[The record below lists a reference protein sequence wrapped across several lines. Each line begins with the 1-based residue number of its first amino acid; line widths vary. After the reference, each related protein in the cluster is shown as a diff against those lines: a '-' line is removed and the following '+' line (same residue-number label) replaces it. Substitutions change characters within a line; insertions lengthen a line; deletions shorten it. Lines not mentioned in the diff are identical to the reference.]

1 MAGPQPPLVNAF
13 THHFLT
19 GGRFAKITAARNHAA
34 DILAKKVSP
43 GTILAKQVDE
53 AIEAS
58 LVRAARNLIQGSP
71 TTHEA
76 YDRLVDLHDRQPALN
91 VRSSTSVLQQA
102 YSTPVPI
109 AYLASTLAR
118 ITPET
123 TVYEPTAGHGA
134 LLLAT
139 DPVRATVN
147 ELNPERAEDL
157 KAQGYQV
164 TQHNAVAYQPD
175 QLHDVV
181 IANPP
186 FGAVRDVQGQR
197 QRFALPGNR
206 RGTTQ
211 IDHAIVFQALSAMK
225 ADGRAVLILGGK
237 LGTDE
242 TLRSERYNT
251 LESRGFFYSLYQQYT
266 VTQHITIW
274 GDLYRKQG
282 AGFPIDLIVIAGRG
296 ASERLL
302 PAAAVPPIYKSFTEL
317 KELIPHERLHHSTTD
332 LLGIRDLSPGL
343 ETQGNR
349 RSGPVSG
356 AGTSGPAGDDRRD
369 LSAADAAAGS
379 VDDLSLDN
387 RNQRAPR
394 DNGWPISSGPEQA
407 VFPAN
412 STRPSHPRDRRPQ
425 THRPLGRGM
434 ERHPGASQRDADQQ
448 VRTPK
453 QLGLPDVRAAP
464 ERSSDS
470 KGLAKRTRR
479 RDHPG
484 DLAELPD
491 RRDELRQL
499 PMVTPE
505 ISPEQD
511 QPTDTQAHNVAY
523 VPRSQGTSPGTLI
536 PANMAAAAQT
546 ALDNV
551 EQRRGNIDEFVCQR
565 LGYDS
570 TEAMWRV
577 LYAEQI
583 DSLALAF
590 EQRDQ
595 GKIFLN
601 GDQTGN
607 GKGRFGAAN
616 IIDAQRQGFIPI
628 FVTRQPD
635 LYNAMI
641 NDLADIGKPGF
652 TPFLTNNSL
661 TLELDDGRRLRT
673 SSSGEQEAE
682 MLRLIQQGN
691 LGQDYGAV
699 FTTYSQL
706 QTIKNKEPFRRQFF
720 RALAPSAVFI
730 FDESHEAG
738 GSTGQSQSWRTSG
751 PPNRAEFVRELID
764 GCAGAVFL
772 SATATKD
779 PAVMDLYARRSD
791 AMQAVSSLSSLDT
804 ILRSGGIP
812 LQQMMATKFVAS
824 GQLLRRERS
833 FENISFEA
841 QVVPVDREVADEIS
855 AIMRAVDA
863 FDRTKAKALTT
874 LRKELKQEAKQLGQ
888 DNAIGQIGVHSINF
902 TSLMHN
908 AIDQGLLC
916 QKAEATVQ
924 KAIQALQNGEKPLI
938 AVASTMDAFIDWHV
952 KDNGLEPGESIDIS
966 FGDVLGRYLERSR
979 DVVLKDHEGLQTRRR
994 LTDDE
999 LGADGIAA
1007 YDAARELIADT
1018 DLSTVPLSS
1027 IDYIKWRLRQEGH
1040 SVDEITGRKNI
1051 IDYGADA
1058 QMSYGRRSS
1067 RETRPQGKIEVVNRF
1082 NGGELDVV
1090 ILNRSGSTGISLHA
1104 SEKFADQRPRH
1115 MIVAQAERDINQV
1128 MQMLGRANRFGQV
1141 VEPKFTL
1148 LMSDLPAEKRLGAL
1162 LAKKMAS
1169 LNANTTAS
1177 RDSDLS
1183 VTNVVDFMN
1192 IYGEAVITEILED
1205 DPEIEARLAYP
1216 SDSLQGSS
1224 DIELISRVTGRIPL
1238 LSIEEQ
1244 EQLYG
1249 LIESETTDLIARKQ
1263 AMGENVLAAEQLD
1276 LDARTIARMEVIP
1289 DESGIRNEFVGPVYL
1304 EVVDAKIPVKPLTQL
1319 QVINA
1324 VRDKLG
1330 IESVRSA
1337 EAHHFDQTETIAVAQ
1352 AQQKTA
1358 QVKQQLADYR
1368 HRMMA
1373 KKKTPEAISRLTER
1387 LDQQLAHITSTL
1399 TAFPSGTTVQVIS
1412 EQGNIAYGVV
1422 ADVWQRGHQGSP
1434 AAPTNWRLQVLTD
1447 NHARQITL
1455 PLSKVNTQKESAVS
1469 ITPQEQNWDGVEI
1482 YESFDLKQAQQRREA
1497 QIFTGNLL
1505 RAFEK
1510 YPKGQFLNYTDHQG
1524 RIRQGLMMP
1533 AGFDIEESLRSEPVA
1548 FREPYQV
1555 KAFLTELTENK
1566 GVVKSL
1572 DEVLVIKTQAA
1583 ARLSG
1588 SQADGF
1594 VVQTPKATSVGGR
1607 YFLDQDILEA
1617 VGADFYS
1624 VADRMEV
1631 VVSAERIEP
1640 VLTVLMKEKQITLA
1654 AFDFKDQT
1662 REYLGE
1668 ALPALEL
1675 VESGNYA
1682 AQGDYVPY
1690 VSEPTQVNRDQL
1702 ENLLADERTIPLTSS
1717 GVESGVSPSKV
1728 HAVKLADVPIQENAS
1743 LSSESSSESSDVVSR
1758 IAPAKEQ
1765 AGGAEKQVAKFLENA
1780 GLAEAVLQ
1788 GEDFHL
1794 RIENEPY
1801 IPLVVERHGDQL
1813 YLTHYLT
1820 QNGDMFIDTEMVL
1833 GISDR
1838 GLLTLQETAVQ
1849 SLGGEYRGYD
1859 RGFAQMFARNIN
1871 HQGFAEAAQRSL
1883 GANTVEAPQAE
1894 AEEAKEASLFDL
1906 EPFQQTLQLDQRGDE
1921 GDPTWDM
1928 PTIEAASVS
1937 KRDVQAEPEHSQI
1950 NNSAAHGLDLELHA
1964 TGPPA
1969 NELNSGHSASSSNE
1983 VTVDL
1988 DTLRGWY
1995 RAARDMGKGSERLEF
2010 IKKLGQLAKS
2020 YTDQTLTIPQE
2031 VQRVMAQDLDHYQVQ
2046 QQRGKYVAQAS
2057 QFILA
2062 AVGSSNGQGT
2072 QFQGKIYDLRQTSD
2086 SLMVQKLAPHPQTIL
2101 EVAEGKIQRTV
2112 VTAEDCQRFKGFV
2125 QRLQTSLSPS
2135 LPTAFGIE
2143 K

>member
-1 MAGPQPPLVNAF
+1 M
-13 THHFLT
+13 
-19 GGRFAKITAARNHAA
+19 KI
-34 DILAKKVSP
+34 
-43 GTILAKQVDE
+43 
-53 AIEAS
+53 
-58 LVRAARNLIQGSP
+58 
-71 TTHEA
+71 
-76 YDRLVDLHDRQPALN
+76 
-91 VRSSTSVLQQA
+91 
-102 YSTPVPI
+102 
-109 AYLASTLAR
+109 
-118 ITPET
+118 
-123 TVYEPTAGHGA
+123 
-134 LLLAT
+134 
-139 DPVRATVN
+139 
-147 ELNPERAEDL
+147 
-157 KAQGYQV
+157 
-164 TQHNAVAYQPD
+164 
-175 QLHDVV
+175 
-181 IANPP
+181 
-186 FGAVRDVQGQR
+186 
-197 QRFALPGNR
+197 
-206 RGTTQ
+206 
-211 IDHAIVFQALSAMK
+211 
-225 ADGRAVLILGGK
+225 
-237 LGTDE
+237 
-242 TLRSERYNT
+242 
-251 LESRGFFYSLYQQYT
+251 
-266 VTQHITIW
+266 
-274 GDLYRKQG
+274 
-282 AGFPIDLIVIAGRG
+282 
-296 ASERLL
+296 
-302 PAAAVPPIYKSFTEL
+302 
-317 KELIPHERLHHSTTD
+317 
-332 LLGIRDLSPGL
+332 
-343 ETQGNR
+343 
-349 RSGPVSG
+349 
-356 AGTSGPAGDDRRD
+356 
-369 LSAADAAAGS
+369 
-379 VDDLSLDN
+379 
-387 RNQRAPR
+387 
-394 DNGWPISSGPEQA
+394 
-407 VFPAN
+407 
-412 STRPSHPRDRRPQ
+412 
-425 THRPLGRGM
+425 
-434 ERHPGASQRDADQQ
+434 
-448 VRTPK
+448 
-453 QLGLPDVRAAP
+453 
-464 ERSSDS
+464 
-470 KGLAKRTRR
+470 
-479 RDHPG
+479 
-484 DLAELPD
+484 
-491 RRDELRQL
+491 
-499 PMVTPE
+499 
-505 ISPEQD
+505 ISPE
-511 QPTDTQAHNVAY
+511 
-523 VPRSQGTSPGTLI
+523 
-536 PANMAAAAQT
+536 
-546 ALDNV
+546 
-551 EQRRGNIDEFVCQR
+551 
-565 LGYDS
+565 
-570 TEAMWRV
+570 
-577 LYAEQI
+577 
-583 DSLALAF
+583 SL
-590 EQRDQ
+590 
-595 GKIFLN
+595 K
-601 GDQTGN
+601 
-607 GKGRFGAAN
+607 
-616 IIDAQRQGFIPI
+616 
-628 FVTRQPD
+628 
-635 LYNAMI
+635 
-641 NDLADIGKPGF
+641 
-652 TPFLTNNSL
+652 
-661 TLELDDGRRLRT
+661 
-673 SSSGEQEAE
+673 
-682 MLRLIQQGN
+682 
-691 LGQDYGAV
+691 
-699 FTTYSQL
+699 
-706 QTIKNKEPFRRQFF
+706 
-720 RALAPSAVFI
+720 SAKV
-730 FDESHEAG
+730 
-738 GSTGQSQSWRTSG
+738 
-751 PPNRAEFVRELID
+751 
-764 GCAGAVFL
+764 
-772 SATATKD
+772 
-779 PAVMDLYARRSD
+779 
-791 AMQAVSSLSSLDT
+791 
-804 ILRSGGIP
+804 
-812 LQQMMATKFVAS
+812 
-824 GQLLRRERS
+824 
-833 FENISFEA
+833 
-841 QVVPVDREVADEIS
+841 
-855 AIMRAVDA
+855 
-863 FDRTKAKALTT
+863 KALTT

-924 KAIQALQNGEKPLI
+924 TAIQALQNGEKPLI

-952 KDNGLEPGESIDIS
+952 KDNGLEPGEAIDIS

-1051 IDYGADA
+1051 IDYGVDA

-1192 IYGEAVITEILED
+1192 IYGEVVITEILED
-1205 DPEIEARLAYP
+1205 DPELEARLAYP

-1238 LSIEEQ
+1238 LPIEEK

-1330 IESVRSA
+1330 LESVRSA
-1337 EAHHFDQTETIAVAQ
+1337 EAHDFDQAEVIAVSA

-1399 TAFPSGTTVQVIS
+1399 ADFPSGTTVQVIS

-1434 AAPTNWRLQVLTD
+1434 TAPTNWRLQVLTD

-1469 ITPQEQNWDGVEI
+1469 ITPQEQNWDAVEI
-1482 YESFDLKQAQQRREA
+1482 YQSFDLKQAQQRREA

-1510 YPKGQFLNYTDHQG
+1510 YPKGQFLNYTDYQG

-1555 KAFLTELTENK
+1555 KAFLTELTQNK

-1588 SQADGF
+1588 SQADGY
-1594 VVQTPKATSVGGR
+1594 VVQTPKATSIGGR
-1607 YFLDQDILEA
+1607 YFLDQDILEV

-1631 VVSAERIEP
+1631 VVSAEQIEP

-1654 AFDFKDQT
+1654 AFDFKDQA

-1668 ALPALEL
+1668 ALPSLEL
-1675 VESGNYA
+1675 LESGDYA

-1690 VSEPTQVNRDQL
+1690 VPEPTQVNRDQL
-1702 ENLLADERTIPLTSS
+1702 ETLLADERTTPLNSS
-1717 GVESGVSPSKV
+1717 GVENGVSSSQVHDVPS
-1728 HAVKLADVPIQENAS
+1728 ADVPMPESVS
-1743 LSSESSSESSDVVSR
+1743 LPSESSLESPDVVSR
-1758 IAPAKEQ
+1758 IALPKEQ
-1765 AGGAEKQVAKFLENA
+1765 TGEAEKQVAKFLENA
-1780 GLAEAVLQ
+1780 GLAESVLQ

-1833 GISDR
+1833 GISDQ

-1871 HQGFAEAAQRSL
+1871 HQGFAETAQQSLAA
-1883 GANTVEAPQAE
+1883 NNVEVLQEKA
-1894 AEEAKEASLFDL
+1894 EAKEASLFDL
-1906 EPFQQTLQLDQRGDE
+1906 EPFQQTLQLDQHGDG
-1921 GDPTWDM
+1921 GDPTWDV
-1928 PTIEAASVS
+1928 PATEAASVPKQDMQS
-1937 KRDVQAEPEHSQI
+1937 EPQQAQT
-1950 NNSAAHGLDLELHA
+1950 NDSAAHGPASGLHA

-1969 NELNSGHSASSSNE
+1969 NELNGHSASSFNE

-1988 DTLRGWY
+1988 DALRGWY

-2020 YTDQTLTIPQE
+2020 YTDQKLTLPQE
-2031 VQRVMAQDLDHYQVQ
+2031 VQRVMAQDLDRYQVQ

-2062 AVGSSNGQGT
+2062 AVGRSNGQGT
-2072 QFQGKIYDLRQTSD
+2072 QFQGKIYDLRQTFE
-2086 SLMVQKLAPHPQTIL
+2086 SLMVRKLKPYPQTIL
-2101 EVAEGKIQRTV
+2101 EVDHDKIQRTM
-2112 VTAEDCQRFKGFV
+2112 VTAEDCQRFKAFV
-2125 QRLQTSLSPS
+2125 QRLERDRTPIF
-2135 LPTAFGIE
+2135 PMTVDIE
-2143 K
+2143 R